1 MGSKDSLRAPS
12 SDSGL
17 LPTPVSATTLS
28 AAAAS
33 SVMPP
38 ASGMVPQAGLT
49 APNIEAVKRA
59 QELAA
64 KMGFRQDPQFAP
76 LINMFPG
83 QMAPEVT
90 LQPKPPKAPVLRLDA
105 LGREIDEHGNV
116 VNTTKVTNL
125 STLKVGSL
133 FCAHLCSLALE
144 FYLGFLLLIL
154 KETLQ
159 VNINKQK
166 KEAFQILKPELEVD
180 PETNPHF
187 DARMGINSKKLLR
200 PKRSSFQFVE
210 EGKWSKEAEIIKLKV
225 FIVPCFLP
233 ILSSNFL

>member
-12 SDSGL
+12 SNSGL

-125 STLKVGSL
+125 STLKVCSL
-133 FCAHLCSLALE
+133 FCAHLSSLALE

-154 KETLQ
+154 KE
-159 VNINKQK
+159 
-166 KEAFQILKPELEVD
+166 
-180 PETNPHF
+180 
-187 DARMGINSKKLLR
+187 
-200 PKRSSFQFVE
+200 
-210 EGKWSKEAEIIKLKV
+210 
-225 FIVPCFLP
+225 
-233 ILSSNFL
+233 LSR